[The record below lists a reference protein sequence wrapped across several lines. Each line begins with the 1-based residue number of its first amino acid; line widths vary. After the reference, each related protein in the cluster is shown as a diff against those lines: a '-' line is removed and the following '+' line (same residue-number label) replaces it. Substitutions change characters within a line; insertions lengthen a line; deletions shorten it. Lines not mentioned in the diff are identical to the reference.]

1 MAKRNP
7 TDYID
12 LKSLLNTYIS
22 KWYYFVI
29 SIVVCGALGFVY
41 VKRHPREMAVRANV
55 LIQPENNGMMANFGS
70 LVNVFGSN
78 GYVDDEIFVISSHSL
93 YRDVVKKLGINKLHF
108 VKDGFLTSSLAYPEY
123 PGYAREEVKNPS
135 LTTVT

>member
-70 LVNVFGSN
+70 LVNVF
-78 GYVDDEIFVISSHSL
+78 
-93 YRDVVKKLGINKLHF
+93 
-108 VKDGFLTSSLAYPEY
+108 
-123 PGYAREEVKNPS
+123 
-135 LTTVT
+135 